1 MKRRWRIITIFT
13 ADEIRF
19 KAVWSSCGI
28 PLRLAHATLSNYLP
42 DCAEKEVALKKCRE
56 FAAQGLENISRGRG
70 LFLQGPVG
78 TGKSHLSVAVLREII
93 ENHPERFG
101 TPPSQT
107 NLYDEYAFDGY
118 RCGMVSVVELLE
130 TLRESVGN
138 AKKKEAVRKKLHR
151 IKCDDFVI
159 LDDIGAERPSPF
171 AEEQLFTII
180 DLRYRTKRSTFFTS
194 NCTLKE
200 LESQIGTRSVS
211 RIFEMCEGVRV
222 TGDDWRKKR

>member
-1 MKRRWRIITIFT
+1 MIITNFT

-19 KAVWSSCGI
+19 KAVWSSCDI
-28 PLRLAHATLSNYLP
+28 PLRLAHATLSNYQP
-42 DCAEKEVALKKCRE
+42 DCAEKEAALHKCRS
-56 FAAQGLENISRGRG
+56 FAENGLENISRGRG

-107 NLYDEYAFDGY
+107 NFYDEYAFDGY
-118 RCGMVSVVELLE
+118 RCRMVSVVELLE

-138 AKKKEAVRKKLHR
+138 AKKKETVRKKLHR

-200 LESQIGTRSVS
+200 LESQIGARSVS

-222 TGDDWRKKR
+222 NGDDWRKKR

>member
-1 MKRRWRIITIFT
+1 MNIKSFST
-13 ADEIRF
+13 DEIRF
-19 KAVWSSCGI
+19 QAVWSSIGI
-28 PLRLAHATLSNYLP
+28 PPRLSPAALSNYIP
-42 DCAEKEVALKKCRE
+42 DGAEKENALRKCQE

-93 ENHPERFG
+93 ENNLQHFG
-101 TPPSQT
+101 TPTSRSD
-107 NLYDEYAFDGY
+107 LYDEYAFEGY
-118 RCGMVSVVELLE
+118 TCSLVSVVHLLE

-138 AKKKEAVRKKLHR
+138 AKKKEAVRRKLHR

-159 LDDIGAERPSPF
+159 LDDIGAERSSDF
-171 AEEQLFTII
+171 AQEQLFTII

-200 LESQIGTRSVS
+200 LESQIGNRSVS

-222 TGDDWRKKR
+222 TGSDWRKKRQ

>member
-1 MKRRWRIITIFT
+1 M
-13 ADEIRF
+13 
-19 KAVWSSCGI
+19 
-28 PLRLAHATLSNYLP
+28 
-42 DCAEKEVALKKCRE
+42 
-56 FAAQGLENISRGRG
+56 
-70 LFLQGPVG
+70 
-78 TGKSHLSVAVLREII
+78 AVLRDII
-93 ENHPERFG
+93 ENHTERFG

-107 NLYDEYAFDGY
+107 NFYDEYVFEGY
-118 RCGMVSVVELLE
+118 RCRLVSVVELLE

-138 AKKKEAVRKKLHR
+138 AKKKETVRKILHR

-200 LESQIGTRSVS
+200 LESQIGARSVS

-222 TGDDWRKKR
+222 SGDDWRKKR